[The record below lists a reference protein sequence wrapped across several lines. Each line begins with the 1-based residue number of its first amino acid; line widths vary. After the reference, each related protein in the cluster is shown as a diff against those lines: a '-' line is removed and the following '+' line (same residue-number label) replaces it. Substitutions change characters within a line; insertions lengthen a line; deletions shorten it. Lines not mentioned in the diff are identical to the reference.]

1 MRATPH
7 EFILWHNCGE
17 RSLTK
22 ILLPLDV
29 SGNCFEWVPDDEAG
43 RGPVMSKSAVDRL

>member
-1 MRATPH
+1 MMRK
-7 EFILWHNCGE
+7 NYGV

-22 ILLPLDV
+22 FLLPLDV
-29 SGNCFEWVPDDEAG
+29 SGDCFEWVLDDEAG